1 MLKSTHKAAPLAPLP
16 PGWTEHKAP
25 TGHTYYYNAETKEST
40 YKRPSVQPA
49 AQLGPE
55 PSYNPYGAVPN
66 LSDPRVANAYMAQF
80 NQPPPQAQ
88 RGGFGGGARGG
99 LEGRPRPQPVDKPRR
114 KEVIPGCEPWILVY
128 TKYSRRFV
136 YNPVKNAS
144 YWRIPEKLMPAIL
157 EMDKKRILG
166 STAGEDEKK
175 ETDNDQSKEQER
187 KDAEKTAAL
196 DRDYESDEYMY
207 EEVEAEATDDEGQD
221 EGREGDENDDDEHPS
236 KRQRTEMGGKGPLE
250 FTEADIV
257 AQLQAMGEDY
267 GLEPGDYDDGNMED
281 WPEGAEGVE
290 FSEEDA
296 KFLFKDM
303 LIDLNINPY
312 SSWDKLLEEGK
323 IIEDPRYT
331 ALSTTK
337 ARKECWDE
345 WTREKIAELKEQRAK
360 QEKKDPKIAWMAF
373 LQEKASPKLYWPE
386 FKRKYRKEDPMK
398 DMKLSDKDREKSYR
412 EHINRLKMP
421 QTTLKSDLTALLKA
435 QPIHL
440 LNNKSLANGLPAQV
454 LTDIRYISLEPKIRD
469 PLVEAYVQTLPPP
482 PEDPSSA
489 AEDEEQRKA
498 REARERREKALEER
512 NRMIEEQRRRRER
525 DVAVSK
531 ARLREEERELE
542 VAMRVGKRGL
552 QSQLASMKP
561 QEEEQ
566 QGEKGGS

>member
-221 EGREGDENDDDEHPS
+221 EGREEDENDDDEHPS

-323 IIEDPRYT
+323 IIEDARYT

-566 QGEKGGS
+566 QEEKGGS

>member
-99 LEGRPRPQPVDKPRR
+99 FEGRPRPQPVDKPRR
-114 KEVIPGCEPWILVY
+114 KEAIPGCEPWILVY

-175 ETDNDQSKEQER
+175 ETDNDQSKEEEN

-207 EEVEAEATDDEGQD
+207 EEVEAEVTDDEGQD

-236 KRQRTEMGGKGPLE
+236 KRQRTAMGDEGPLE

-303 LIDLNINPY
+303 LVDLNINPY

-345 WTREKIAELKEQRAK
+345 WTRERIAELKEQRAK

-440 LNNKSLANGLPAQV
+440 LNNKSLGNGLPAQV

-489 AEDEEQRKA
+489 ADDEEQRKA
-498 REARERREKALEER
+498 REAKERREKALEER
-512 NRMIEEQRRRRER
+512 NRMIEEQRRRRDR

-561 QEEEQ
+561 QQEEQ
-566 QGEKGGS
+566 QEEKGGS

>member
-16 PGWTEHKAP
+16 LGWTEHQAP
-25 TGHTYYYNAETKEST
+25 TGHTYYYNTETKEST
-40 YKRPSVQPA
+40 YKRPSLQP

-55 PSYNPYGAVPN
+55 PSYNPFGAVPN

-88 RGGFGGGARGG
+88 RGGFGGARGG
-99 LEGRPRPQPVDKPRR
+99 FEGRPRPQPADKPRR
-114 KEVIPGCEPWILVY
+114 KEAIPGCEPWILVY

-157 EMDKKRILG
+157 EMDKKRILK
-166 STAGEDEKK
+166 SAAGEDETK
-175 ETDNDQSKEQER
+175 EADDDQSKEEES

-196 DRDYESDEYMY
+196 DADYESDAYMY
-207 EEVEAEATDDEGQD
+207 DEVEVDDEGQVVD
-221 EGREGDENDDDEHPS
+221 RQGDENDDGEHSS
-236 KRQRTEMGGKGPLE
+236 KRQRIEMGDEQGQGPTE
-250 FTEADIV
+250 FTEEDII

-323 IIEDPRYT
+323 VVEDARYT

-345 WTREKIAELKEQRAK
+345 WTREKIAGLKEQRAK

-440 LNNKSLANGLPAQV
+440 LHNKSLANGLPAQV

-482 PEDPSSA
+482 PEDLSSA

-498 REARERREKALEER
+498 HEAKERRENALEER
-512 NRMIEEQRRRRER
+512 NRVIEEQRRRRER

-561 QEEEQ
+561 QEEQE
-566 QGEKGGS
+566 EKGES

>member
-1 MLKSTHKAAPLAPLP
+1 
-16 PGWTEHKAP
+16 
-25 TGHTYYYNAETKEST
+25 
-40 YKRPSVQPA
+40 
-49 AQLGPE
+49 
-55 PSYNPYGAVPN
+55 
-66 LSDPRVANAYMAQF
+66 
-80 NQPPPQAQ
+80 
-88 RGGFGGGARGG
+88 
-99 LEGRPRPQPVDKPRR
+99 VDKPRK
-114 KEVIPGCEPWILVY
+114 KEVIPGHEPWILVY

-144 YWRIPEKLMPAIL
+144 YWRIPEKLLPAIL
-157 EMDKKRILG
+157 EMDKMRILNK
-166 STAGEDEKK
+166 TVDEEEGNKTK
-175 ETDNDQSKEQER
+175 DDQSKG
-187 KDAEKTAAL
+187 DVEKTPAEGP
-196 DRDYESDEYMY
+196 DYDSSEY
-207 EEVEAEATDDEGQD
+207 EEIEVEVTDDDG
-221 EGREGDENDDDEHPS
+221 EGREGDENDSEHPS
-236 KRQRTEMGGKGPLE
+236 KRQRTEIAEEQDEGPLE
-250 FTEADIV
+250 FTEADIA

-303 LIDLNINPY
+303 LIDLNVNPY
-312 SSWDKLLEEGK
+312 SSWDKLLEDGK
-323 IIEDPRYT
+323 MIEDPRYT

-360 QEKKDPKIAWMAF
+360 QEKKDPKIALMAF

-398 DMKLSDKDREKSYR
+398 DMKLSDKDREKAYR
-412 EHINRLKMP
+412 EYINRLKMP
-421 QTTLKSDLTALLKA
+421 QATLKSDLTALLKA
-435 QPIHL
+435 QPVHL

-454 LTDIRYISLEPKIRD
+454 LTDVRYISLEPKIRD
-469 PLVEAYVQTLPPP
+469 PLVEAYVQILPPP
-482 PEDPSSA
+482 PEDLASA

-512 NRMIEEQRRRRER
+512 NRIVEEQRRRRER

-552 QSQLASMKP
+552 QGQLASMKP
-561 QEEEQ
+561 QQ
-566 QGEKGGS
+566 QEGEGEPSKE

>member
-16 PGWTEHKAP
+16 LGWTEHKAP
-25 TGHTYYYNAETKEST
+25 AGHTYYYNAETKEST
-40 YKRPSVQPA
+40 YKRPSLQPP
-49 AQLGPE
+49 AQLGPD
-55 PSYNPYGAVPN
+55 YNPHGAVPN
-66 LSDPRVANAYMAQF
+66 LSDPRVANAYMAQL

-88 RGGFGGGARGG
+88 RGGFSGGARGG
-99 LEGRPRPQPVDKPRR
+99 FEGRPRPQPVDKPRR
-114 KEVIPGCEPWILVY
+114 KEAIPGCEPWILVY
-128 TKYSRRFV
+128 SKYSRRFV

-157 EMDKKRILG
+157 EMDKKRILQ
-166 STAGEDEKK
+166 SAAAEDEKK
-175 ETDNDQSKEQER
+175 EVDDDTAKDEED

-196 DRDYESDEYMY
+196 DPDYDSDEYMY
-207 EEVEAEATDDEGQD
+207 EQVEVDDEGQG
-221 EGREGDENDDDEHPS
+221 EGRQGDENNDDDDEHLS
-236 KRQRTEMGGKGPLE
+236 KRQRIEMGDEQGQGPTE
-250 FTEADIV
+250 FTEEDII

-303 LIDLNINPY
+303 LVDLTINPY
-312 SSWDKLLEEGK
+312 SSWDKLLEDGK
-323 IIEDPRYT
+323 IIEDARYT

-345 WTREKIAELKEQRAK
+345 WTREKIAELKEQRAR

-421 QTTLKSDLTALLKA
+421 QTTLKSDLTALLRA
-435 QPIHL
+435 QPVHL

-454 LTDIRYISLEPKIRD
+454 VTDIRYISVEPKIRD
-469 PLVEAYVQTLPPP
+469 ALVEAYVQTLPPP
-482 PEDPSSA
+482 PEDVSSA

-498 REARERREKALEER
+498 REAKERREKALEER
-512 NRMIEEQRRRRER
+512 NRMIEEQRGRRER

-531 ARLREEERELE
+531 ARLREGERELE

-561 QEEEQ
+561 QQEEEQ
-566 QGEKGGS
+566 EEKES